1 MIFEDILCG
10 QNSNVHFERFVWTV
24 SIIGSLWLLNF
35 TIQFL
40 HNIMIYCCRSKQ
52 DLYKK
57 YGRQD
62 GSSWAIVTGGSDGI
76 GLELCSQLGAQ
87 GFNICI
93 ISRNMEKIEQKI
105 AELRTSYPNIQ
116 FKGVQADMSKMN
128 TVEAYNELVQRE
140 LADLD
145 IGIICLNAGILI
157 EGPSDLVADSDFE
170 RVFTLN
176 GLGVVYFAK
185 AILP

>member
-1 MIFEDILCG
+1 
-10 QNSNVHFERFVWTV
+10 
-24 SIIGSLWLLNF
+24 
-35 TIQFL
+35 
-40 HNIMIYCCRSKQ
+40 
-52 DLYKK
+52 
-57 YGRQD
+57 
-62 GSSWAIVTGGSDGI
+62 
-76 GLELCSQLGAQ
+76 
-87 GFNICI
+87 
-93 ISRNMEKIEQKI
+93 
-105 AELRTSYPNIQ
+105 
-116 FKGVQADMSKMN
+116 MSKMN